1 MHLKFKLYP
10 FIAWVDFQEY
20 DGVELPDDRNVTDI
34 SNIAKLQ
41 ISPKMLGEDS
51 TTIEILQNPYYGI
64 DLENEST
71 HTKIVEPIKIVSNLY
86 YVK

>member
-1 MHLKFKLYP
+1 
-10 FIAWVDFQEY
+10 
-20 DGVELPDDRNVTDI
+20 
-34 SNIAKLQ
+34 
-41 ISPKMLGEDS
+41 MLGEDS